1 MTQSTR
7 SFEGSCA
14 STASAEQV
22 WALWTDPA
30 KWPGGPIVMAEL
42 HGSFEI
48 GGKIT
53 TQVKG
58 NRRLTSTI
66 TRIEEPKVWTGVAKA
81 PGVTMTIEHVIDPT
95 DTGTLLTERMIL
107 TGPLAALV
115 ARLMGR
121 RIESIFAATT
131 AHAAQ
136 VAE

>member
-1 MTQSTR
+1 
-7 SFEGSCA
+7 
-14 STASAEQV
+14 
-22 WALWTDPA
+22 
-30 KWPGGPIVMAEL
+30 MAQL

-48 GGKIT
+48 GGRIT

-66 TRIEEPKVWTGVAKA
+66 TRIEKPRLWTGVAKA

-107 TGPLAALV
+107 SGPLAALV

-121 RIESIFAATT
+121 RIESTFAATT
-131 AHAAQ
+131 AHAAE
-136 VAE
+136 VAEAHRSSRATA